1 MAGGDASLAAYFA
14 GIRQGHVLTVAGTD
28 DVDEQLV
35 VISQTCDV
43 VLPKVPTV
51 TLAKVATPTEDALP
65 RARAGAMP
73 RYVRL
78 PKLDGDLFVDMCYIK
93 SRAKEELRDLP
104 FTPGIDLDSNE
115 RQRDFSLAITRW
127 FGRFPFPDEVVP
139 WLRPVEEEV
148 RKKYTK
154 QGALGQL
161 LNDDVVELRV
171 ETDWSAKPWAL
182 VLHLI
187 VRAESLPTL
196 DDMGDTADPAF
207 LARLRDDSGKVLR
220 PSAIA
225 EVLVGTTD
233 PLERSLAF
241 DALAEAFASICAPAA
256 KHAGGG
262 KTMAAVSSV
271 EGKLWADDEFPL
283 SQVRKSEPLDLEYLS
298 EPSAGRA
305 PSVV

>member
-1 MAGGDASLAAYFA
+1 MVDGDASPAAYFA

-28 DVDEQLV
+28 GVDVQLV

-78 PKLDGDLFVDMCYIK
+78 PSLDGDLFADMCYIETH
-93 SRAKEELRDLP
+93 AKEELRDLP

-115 RQRDFSLAITRW
+115 RQRDFSLSITRW

-139 WLRPVEEEV
+139 WLRPVEEEI

-154 QGALGQL
+154 QGELGQL

-171 ETDWSAKPWAL
+171 ETDWRVKPYAL
-182 VLHLI
+182 VLHLV

-196 DDMGDTADPAF
+196 DDIGGPADPGF
-207 LARLRDDSGKVLR
+207 LAKLRDEQGNVLK

-225 EVLVGTTD
+225 EVLAGTAD
-233 PLERSLAF
+233 SLERSLAF
-241 DALAEAFASICAPAA
+241 EALAEAFASICTPAA
-256 KHAGGG
+256 RHAHDEEI
-262 KTMAAVSSV
+262 MSAVSSI
-271 EGKLWADDEFPL
+271 EGKLWPDDEFPL

-298 EPSAGRA
+298 EA
-305 PSVV
+305 SVG

>member
-1 MAGGDASLAAYFA
+1 MVGGDASLAAYFA
-14 GIRQGHVLTVAGTD
+14 GIRQGHVLTVASTVGD
-28 DVDEQLV
+28 DEQLV

-43 VLPKVPTV
+43 VLPKNPTV
-51 TLAKVATPTEDALP
+51 TLAKVTTPTKDALP

-78 PKLDGDLFVDMCYIK
+78 PKLEGDLFADMSYIETY
-93 SRAKEELRDLP
+93 AKEELCNLP

-115 RQRDFSLAITRW
+115 RQRDFSLSITRW

-139 WLRPVEEEV
+139 WLRPVEEEI

-161 LNDDVVELRV
+161 LNEDVIELRV
-171 ETDWSAKPWAL
+171 ETDWKSKPHAL

-187 VRAESLPTL
+187 VRAEALPTL
-196 DDMGDTADPAF
+196 DSVGAQADPAF
-207 LARLRDDSGKVLR
+207 LAKFRDADGKVLK

-225 EVLVGTTD
+225 DVLVSTTD
-233 PLERSLAF
+233 ALERSLAF
-241 DALAEAFASICAPAA
+241 EALAEAFASICTPAA
-256 KHAGGG
+256 KHAREPEIM
-262 KTMAAVSSV
+262 TAVSST
-271 EGKLWADDEFPL
+271 EGKLWPDDEFPL

-298 EPSAGRA
+298 EPSGD
-305 PSVV
+305 